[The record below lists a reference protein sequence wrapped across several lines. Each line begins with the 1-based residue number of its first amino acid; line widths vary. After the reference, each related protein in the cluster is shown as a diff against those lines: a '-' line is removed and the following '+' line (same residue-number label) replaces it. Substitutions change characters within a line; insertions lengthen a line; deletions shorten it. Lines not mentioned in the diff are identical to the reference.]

1 MSRLT
6 ISLPDE
12 RHAALK
18 AEAAITGKTI
28 GQIIDESLQLAGI
41 KSGNEALEIMRR
53 AGRNAGLDEEAAMKL
68 ALEEVAAHRR
78 GE

>member
-6 ISLPDE
+6 ITLPDE

-28 GQIIDESLQLAGI
+28 GQIIDESLELAGV
-41 KSGNEALEIMRR
+41 KSEDEALAILRKAR
-53 AGRNAGLDEEAAMKL
+53 RNAGLSEDEAMAL
-68 ALEEVAAHRR
+68 ALREVAEYRSGR
-78 GE
+78 

>member
-6 ISLPDE
+6 ITLPDE

-28 GQIIDESLQLAGI
+28 GQIIDESLQIAGV
-41 KSGNEALEIMRR
+41 KSEDEALAILRK
-53 AGRNAGLDEEAAMKL
+53 AGQNANLDEDAAMKL
-68 ALEEVAAHRR
+68 ALEEVAAYRR

>member
-6 ISLPDE
+6 ITLPDE

-28 GQIIDESLQLAGI
+28 GQIIDESLQLAGV
-41 KSGNEALEIMRR
+41 KSEDEFEAILRKAGQNSGLSEEEAMALALHEIAEYR
-53 AGRNAGLDEEAAMKL
+53 AGR
-68 ALEEVAAHRR
+68 
-78 GE
+78 

>member
-6 ISLPDE
+6 ITLPDE

-28 GQIIDESLQLAGI
+28 GQIIDESLQLAGV
-41 KSGNEALEIMRR
+41 KSEDEFEAILRKAGRNSGLSEEEAMALALHEIAEYR
-53 AGRNAGLDEEAAMKL
+53 AGR
-68 ALEEVAAHRR
+68 
-78 GE
+78 

>member
-6 ISLPDE
+6 ITLPDE

-28 GQIIDESLQLAGI
+28 GQIIDESLELAGV
-41 KSGNEALEIMRR
+41 KSEDEALAILRKAR
-53 AGRNAGLDEEAAMKL
+53 RNAGLSEDEAMAL
-68 ALEEVAAHRR
+68 ALHEVAEYRSGR
-78 GE
+78 

>member
-6 ISLPDE
+6 ITLPDE

-28 GQIIDESLQLAGI
+28 GQIIDESLQIAGV
-41 KSGNEALEIMRR
+41 KSEDEALAILRK
-53 AGRNAGLDEEAAMKL
+53 AGQNANLDEDAAMEL
-68 ALEEVAAHRR
+68 ALEEVAAYRR
-78 GE
+78 GD